1 MKIPIL
7 SQPLFEEII
16 PSTNKKILFRPY
28 LVKEEKLLL
37 IAQQSDNEIDTI
49 RAMRQVLNNC
59 VQGEDFQKSK
69 LATFDLEY
77 LFLKLRAKSV
87 NNMVELAYRDNK
99 DGEIYKFKIDLDEI
113 KVQFPDNVESK
124 IKINDEIG
132 MVMRYPSSDITEN
145 MTEFENEVDLIM
157 FFIRNCIESIYDK
170 ENIYLVDD
178 SPEEEVSEFI
188 NSLDI
193 ATFDKV
199 REFLEAMP
207 KLYHK
212 LEYTNKNGTDQII
225 ELKSIKDFFILR

>member
-1 MKIPIL
+1 MTIPIIQ
-7 SQPLFEEII
+7 QPLFDEVI
-16 PSTNKKILFRPY
+16 PSSKKKILFRPY

-37 IAQQSDNEIDTI
+37 MAQQSDNEIDTI

-59 VQGEDFQKSK
+59 VQDEDFQRAKMT
-69 LATFDLEY
+69 TFDLEY
-77 LFLKLRAKSV
+77 LFLKLRARSV
-87 NNMVELAYRDNK
+87 NNIVELAYRDNE
-99 DGEIYKFKIDLDEI
+99 DGEIYNFKIDLDSIEV
-113 KVQFPDNVESK
+113 KFPENVEPK

-132 MVMRYPSSDITEN
+132 MVMRYPCSDITDKI
-145 MTEFENEVDLIM
+145 TEFENEVDMIM

-178 SPEEEVSEFI
+178 APEEEVTEFI

-193 ATFDKV
+193 STFDKV
-199 REFLEAMP
+199 REFFESMP

-212 LEYTNKNGTDQII
+212 LEYTNKNGTEQVI

>member
-1 MKIPIL
+1 MIPKL
-7 SQPLFEEII
+7 QQPLFEETI

-37 IAQQSDNEIDTI
+37 MAQQSDNELDTI

-59 VQGEDFQKSK
+59 VQGEDFQKAK
-69 LATFDLEY
+69 LTTFDLEY

-87 NNMVELAYRDNK
+87 NNMVELAYRDNE
-99 DGEIYKFKIDLDEI
+99 DNEIYKFKIDLDEI
-113 KVQFPDNVESK
+113 KVQFPEGVDSK

-132 MVMRYPSSDITEN
+132 MVMRYPSSDITET

-170 ENIYLVDD
+170 ENIYLVDEA
-178 SPEEEVSEFI
+178 PEEEVSEFI

-199 REFLEAMP
+199 RVFFESMP

-212 LEYTNKNGTDQII
+212 LEYTNKSGTEQVI

>member
-1 MKIPIL
+1 MSIPKIT
-7 SQPLFEEII
+7 QPLFNETI
-16 PSTNKKILFRPY
+16 PSSGKKILFRPY
-28 LVKEEKLLL
+28 LVKEEKILLM
-37 IAQQSDNEIDTI
+37 AQQSDNEIDII

-59 VQGEDFQKSK
+59 VQDEDFGRAK
-69 LATFDLEY
+69 LTTFDLEY

-87 NNMVELAYRDNK
+87 NNIVELSYRDNEDEK
-99 DGEIYKFKIDLDEI
+99 VYSFKIDLDEI
-113 KVQFPDNVESK
+113 QVQFPENVQPK
-124 IKINDEIG
+124 IKINDEVG

-145 MTEFENEVDLIM
+145 LTEFQNEVDLIM

-170 ENIYLVDD
+170 DNIYLVDEA
-178 SPEEEVSEFI
+178 SEEEVSEFI

-199 REFLEAMP
+199 REFFETMP

-212 LEYTNKNGTDQII
+212 LEYTNKNGTEQVI